1 MKYDV
6 FISYSRKDYEFA
18 EKVCSVFE
26 AYKEHY
32 SFDYFFDREAIKGR
46 QDYLKRISE
55 AIIES
60 KIILFLSSNN
70 SAQSEFCSKELNFAD
85 KHKKPIYQYRI
96 EDFELP
102 YDIDMLLCNQHYRQ
116 FSDFTIEEMVREVL
130 SEVLECKIK
139 EITTTGITQPKSI
152 LDNVLTTVTAIP
164 APVLPVLATAAATA
178 IVAKSFFNTRSK
190 ESTVET
196 EKIYQVGDYYDDGI
210 RKGVVFKVTHNGR
223 HGRIVSLKQRSGL
236 YEWAS
241 SSNFGSFFMP
251 HKPSKIKIGCVNE
264 SDGAKNLLLIQKD
277 TLWYSKF
284 PAFEACV
291 SEGEGWYLPAA
302 KELKTLLSDEVR
314 DIVNN
319 TFSQLKSP
327 KLYSTKSSKRYW
339 SSTECD
345 DSLQAKCVSPAGYTV
360 KHLKCYCYSVRAI
373 SAF

>member
-1 MKYDV
+1 M
-6 FISYSRKDYEFA
+6 
-18 EKVCSVFE
+18 
-26 AYKEHY
+26 
-32 SFDYFFDREAIKGR
+32 
-46 QDYLKRISE
+46 
-55 AIIES
+55 
-60 KIILFLSSNN
+60 LFLSSNN
-70 SAQSEFCSKELNFAD
+70 SATSEFCSKELNFAD

-116 FSDFTIEEMVREVL
+116 FSDFSIDEMVREVL
-130 SEVLECKIK
+130 SDVLECEIK
-139 EITTTGITQPKSI
+139 ETATVGVSQPQPSI
-152 LDNVLTTVTAIP
+152 GNVLATVAAVA

-178 IVAKSFFNTRSK
+178 IAAKTIIDTASK
-190 ESTVET
+190 EDSVEK

-223 HGRIVSLKQRSGL
+223 HGRIVSLKQSSRL

-241 SSNFGSFFMP
+241 SSNFGSFFRP
-251 HKPSKIKIGCVNE
+251 HRPSMIKIGCVNE
-264 SDGAKNLLLIQKD
+264 NNGLKNFSVIQKD

-291 SEGEGWYLPAA
+291 REGDSWYLPAA
-302 KELKTLLSDEVR
+302 KELKDLLSDEVR

-319 TFSQLKSP
+319 TLSQLKSP

-339 SSTECD
+339 SSTECYD
-345 DSLQAKCVSPAGYTV
+345 VFLAKCISPTGDTI
-360 KHLKCYCYSVRAI
+360 KNLKDTCYSVRAV